1 MADGTLKVGQIT
13 NSAGSGNITI
23 GSGVTVNVNR
33 PAFSITPSSGQSLA
47 NGVFSKVVFDTEEY
61 DTDSAFAD
69 SKFTVPS
76 GQAGKY
82 CFISCPGSMTLSD
95 GKVIASYI
103 YKNGSALSEAYQA
116 YGTSGTSRN
125 AVNHVA
131 VLDLSVGDYIEIYAY
146 QNQGSAETPDQTR
159 NAFFRGYKLG
169 A

>member
-1 MADGTLKVGQIT
+1 MADGTLKVGTIT

-33 PAFSITPSSGQSLA
+33 PAFSVTPSSGQSIPDA
-47 NGVFSKVVFDTEEY
+47 TFTKVVFDTEEY
-61 DTDSAFAD
+61 DTDSAFSD

-82 CFISCPGSMTLSD
+82 CFISCPGTMTLSD

-103 YKNGSALSEAYQA
+103 YKNGSALSDAYQA
-116 YGTSGTSRN
+116 YGTSNTNRN
-125 AVNHVA
+125 GLNHVS
-131 VLDLSVGDYIEIYAY
+131 VLDLSAGDYIEIYAY

-159 NAFFRGYKLG
+159 NAFFRGFKIG